1 MIIIEEH
8 LNSFC
13 EIVKQGYIYYKE
25 MIEEFPRD
33 YRIKEQINCILRKLT
48 AGFAEQ
54 NGRVAEPAAA

>member
-33 YRIKEQINCILRKLT
+33 YRIAVC
-48 AGFAEQ
+48 AG
-54 NGRVAEPAAA
+54 

>member
-25 MIEEFPRD
+25 MIEEFHSRGLDVAVWTCND
-33 YRIKEQINCILRKLT
+33 YFSLSYAKSL
-48 AGFAEQ
+48 G
-54 NGRVAEPAAA
+54 VD